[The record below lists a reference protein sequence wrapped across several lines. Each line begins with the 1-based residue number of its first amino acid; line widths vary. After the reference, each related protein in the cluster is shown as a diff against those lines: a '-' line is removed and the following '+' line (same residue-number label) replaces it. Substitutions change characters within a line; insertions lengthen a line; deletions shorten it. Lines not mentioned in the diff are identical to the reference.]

1 MNIADKFSFVATMS
15 KKEAM
20 MTRTFLMKIQV
31 NEEDELPLKETVAS
45 VAKILDFPI
54 DDVVAFRRK
63 LSSKYALLNSQKKQ
77 ANKYWLSI
85 SEQGEDLWE
94 WLTEDDEGMTWGTE
108 DHVPMKRPVTA
119 GKKAWDLGDHGV
131 LIDRT
136 LPRDVWRQL
145 TEQTKARGWITALV
159 PNDGAVAHA
168 VLNPETGRKGVLIPT
183 LTSREIENGEDD

>member
-1 MNIADKFSFVATMS
+1 MSITGQFSFISTLS

-20 MTRTFLMKIQV
+20 MTRTFLMKIKV

-63 LSSKYALLNSQKKQ
+63 LSSKYALLNSQKKKG
-77 ANKYWLSI
+77 NKYWLSM
-85 SEQGEDLWE
+85 SEQGETLWE
-94 WLTEDDEGMTWGTE
+94 WLTETDEGMAWGTE
-108 DHVPMKRPVTA
+108 DHVPMKKPVTS
-119 GKKAWDLGDHGV
+119 GNKAWDLGDHGV

-168 VLNPETGRKGVLIPT
+168 VLNPETGRKGVRIPT
-183 LTSREIENGEDD
+183 LTSREIDPEENA